1 MYLAHKING
10 KYSVLECIIQF
21 VSCFANIFSTYV
33 DIVMPLLRKKKGKIN
48 KPFFYNTNA

>member
-21 VSCFANIFSTYV
+21 VSCFANIFFNIRRY
-33 DIVMPLLRKKKGKIN
+33 RYAFAKEKKGNIN